1 MRLTLAAAPEQ
12 ITNLHH
18 LPARTQ
24 PDLLGRQPA
33 PFTASSRAGL
43 LAGRRRRGRGV
54 VLLLAVR
61 RAEHGREALGAGRD
75 GRSGGS

>member
-1 MRLTLAAAPEQ
+1 MRLTLAAAPER
-12 ITNLHH
+12 ITNFHH
-18 LPARTQ
+18 LPARPQ

-43 LAGRRRRGRGV
+43 SAGRRRRGRGL

-61 RAEHGREALGAGRD
+61 RAEYGGEALGAGR
-75 GRSGGS
+75 GGHGGS